1 MNILKRLASGL
12 VPLVLCA
19 LTSSAVAQSVSS
31 DATDTDSDHPV
42 ELHHRHHH
50 HRDQDDEVMS
60 VGSDAHLPAG
70 SHADSVV
77 SIFGSAISE
86 GEAGQVVSV
95 FGATRVTGPV
105 TDDAVAVFGGNY
117 IDSKVDGD
125 AVAVFGDLELGP
137 HAEIGGDVV
146 SVAGSL
152 TRDPAAIIHGEEH
165 TVMASHLSA
174 HFEWLRTWA
183 RHCLLYGRP
192 LAVAPGL
199 GWAWILALSFLA
211 LYVALA
217 LIFPAGIS
225 RCAQTFESQPGQSII
240 AAVIG
245 VLLSPIVII
254 LLCITVV
261 GVAAVPF
268 LLVGLLCA
276 SLFGKAIMLAWLG
289 RRCLVRSKSG
299 RSSHPALAVALG
311 GAIVLVL
318 YLVPVVGF
326 LVYKLLALLGFG
338 VVVLTLLQIAR
349 ASRSGGTA
357 IDATT
362 TPASAAGS
370 STAAAPADA
379 AAAGAATAGAAPA
392 AAVDPMVADAAA
404 MPASNAALP
413 RAGFWIRMT
422 ALLLD
427 VVLVGILLS
436 ILHHMANLELVV
448 LAAYGA
454 VMWKLRGAT
463 IGGIVFDLQVVR
475 HDGREMDWATVIVR
489 ALGCFLSLAAA
500 GLGFI
505 WIAFDGGKQAWHD
518 KIAGTV
524 VVRTTKRISLV

>member
-1 MNILKRLASGL
+1 MNISKRLLSGL
-12 VPLVLCA
+12 VSIVLCA
-19 LTSSAVAQSVSS
+19 MTSMALAQSSS
-31 DATDTDSDHPV
+31 SEAAGTDSDHPI
-42 ELHHRHHH
+42 ELHRHHH
-50 HRDQDDEVMS
+50 HQHQGDNDDLVMS

-77 SIFGSAISE
+77 SILASAISE
-86 GEAGQVVSV
+86 GEAGQVISV

-105 TDDAVAVFGGNY
+105 TDDAVAVFGSNY

-125 AVAVFGDLELGP
+125 AIAVIGDLELGP

-146 SVAGSL
+146 TVGGSL
-152 TRDPAAIIHGEEH
+152 TRDPAAIVHGEAQ
-165 TVMASHLSA
+165 TVLMSHVTA
-174 HFEWLRTWA
+174 NFDWLRTWA
-183 RHCLLYGRP
+183 RHCLFYGRP
-192 LAVAPGL
+192 LALAPGL
-199 GWAWILALSFLA
+199 GWAWIVAFSFLA

-217 LIFPAGIS
+217 LIFPSGII
-225 RCAQTFESQPGQSII
+225 RCAQTFESEPGHSII
-240 AAVIG
+240 ASVIG

-254 LLCITVV
+254 LLCITVI
-261 GVAAVPF
+261 GIAAVPF
-268 LLVGLLCA
+268 VVVALFCA
-276 SLFGKAIMLAWLG
+276 GLFGKAVMLDWLG
-289 RRCLVRSKSG
+289 RRCLARREAG
-299 RSSHPALAVALG
+299 FLNHPAFAVAIG

-326 LVYKLLALLGFG
+326 LVYKLLAFLGFG
-338 VVVLTLLQIAR
+338 VVVLTLLHAAR
-349 ASRSGGTA
+349 ARRVGASG
-357 IDATT
+357 TT
-362 TPASAAGS
+362 M
-370 STAAAPADA
+370 D
-379 AAAGAATAGAAPA
+379 APA
-392 AAVDPMVADAAA
+392 AAASTAGASTVCAEAA
-404 MPASNAALP
+404 PASETAGTAALP
-413 RAGFWIRMT
+413 RAGFWIRMA
-422 ALLLD
+422 ALLID
-427 VVLVGILLS
+427 AVLIGILLN